1 MNRILNL
8 EWLQHLIFWMLSILF
23 FTYYFSISNEISEID
38 LIYSVCFHICLFP
51 LSYILLYLLIPFFL
65 DKERYLIF
73 ILAAIVNVLLSL
85 AIHNLV
91 FDFLV
96 VKLLPGYYIVSFTDT
111 TILVVIFSV
120 YSGLTILLKLS
131 KSFFR
136 VKKIEFEKN
145 TLELTTIRNQLNPHF
160 LFNGL
165 NSISSL
171 SLDKDE
177 RTSKAILQLSDIL
190 RFVLYEINEKTIP
203 ISKEVEMI
211 EKYIEIQLLR
221 LDNPGNISFDR
232 KGNFQHQIVPMLFF
246 PLVENA
252 FKHGDLHLNNSKIE
266 IEIDSNELGISFKCI
281 NSFDKLHTKSG
292 EKSGIGIKT
301 VQKSLEHHYGRKAIF
316 EIKEGDQIF
325 ETSIII
331 NF

>member
-8 EWLQHLIFWMLSILF
+8 EWLQHLIFWILSILF

-38 LIYSVCFHICLFP
+38 LIYSVCFHLCLFP

-73 ILAAIVNVLLSL
+73 ILAAVVNVLLSL
-85 AIHNLV
+85 AIHKFV
-91 FDFLV
+91 FDYLV
-96 VKLLPGYYIVSFTDT
+96 VKLLPGYYIVSFTDS

-165 NSISSL
+165 NSIYSL

-177 RTSKAILQLSDIL
+177 RTSEAILQLSDIL
-190 RFVLYEINEKTIP
+190 RFVLYETNQKTIP
-203 ISKEVEMI
+203 ISKEVEMM

-221 LDNPGNISFDR
+221 LDNPGNVSFDQ
-232 KGNFQHQIVPMLFF
+232 KGGYRHEIVPMLFF

-252 FKHGDLHLNNSKIE
+252 FKHGNLHRYDSNLKIE
-266 IEIDSNELGISFKCI
+266 IDNQESFISFTCI
-281 NSFDKLHTKSG
+281 NSFDEVSTKHD
-292 EKSGIGIKT
+292 EKSGIGIKSIR
-301 VQKSLEHHYGRKAIF
+301 KSLDHHYGRKASF
-316 EIKEGDQIF
+316 EIIKRDQIF
-325 ETSIII
+325 KTSIII
-331 NF
+331 NL